1 MLKLDYELANNHY
14 EIIRRKRHGGGAQ
27 LFRTLLLMFLTVA
40 IVLTVADVFDRCYWP
55 YRQMRPSIPLG
66 TTASLGPAVQT
77 LSRNFVVFP
86 TDL

>member
-1 MLKLDYELANNHY
+1 MKRSCSQNEEFFLEMYLS
-14 EIIRRKRHGGGAQ
+14 IIHRAQ